1 MAENIL
7 STSSYTTVNYYK
19 YYSKDISNLNLNSR
33 FMNNNQPINKSLYFN
48 VSDYNN
54 SEGYVSRQNIYM
66 YKYPSLIVDN
76 NNTIHVIANL
86 SSYYRH
92 NNNWTNYRNYHFLT
106 TEDASYK
113 MNIKTTAITKSDK
126 SLTTSSW
133 SNIRDFILSD
143 SSNSQT
149 ALYSLCYQFTGYDNW
164 YVFNNQSSPRLI
176 M

>member
-1 MAENIL
+1 
-7 STSSYTTVNYYK
+7 
-19 YYSKDISNLNLNSR
+19 
-33 FMNNNQPINKSLYFN
+33 MNNNQPINKSLYFN
-48 VSDYNN
+48 VNDYNVNASN
-54 SEGYVSRQNIYM
+54 SVLRQNVYM

-76 NNTIHVIANL
+76 NNTIHVITNL

-92 NNNWTNYRNYHFLT
+92 NNNTRNYRNYHFLT

-113 MNIKTTAITKSDK
+113 KDTKTTAITKSDK

-149 ALYSLCYQFTGYDNW
+149 ALYSICYQFTGYDNW
-164 YVFNNQSSPRLI
+164 YVFNNQQSPRLI